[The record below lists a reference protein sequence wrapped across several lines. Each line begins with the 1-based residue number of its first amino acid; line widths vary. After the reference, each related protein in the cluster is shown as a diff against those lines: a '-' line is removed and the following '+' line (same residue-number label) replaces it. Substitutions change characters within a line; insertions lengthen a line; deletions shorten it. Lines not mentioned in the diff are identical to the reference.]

1 MNVKKFQWLL
11 IGVSVLFALAG
22 TAIAWAQN
30 PTGGDPA
37 LATYLDNQS
46 HTIPGGGALW
56 YRFNYGGG
64 NSLITVTLLSGA
76 GSNLRF
82 NVFTPEQM
90 LVWEP
95 RLTPIGRGTVLAIN
109 CNSGLPAPGGGCQGN
124 DLVWGGKFR
133 ASGTYYV
140 QLLNDNPQAVTFTLT
155 VAGEAVSQ
163 CVPAGQLSSG
173 NSTGVPCSSP
183 VANATAVGTPANA
196 QTSVNTATPNTP
208 TLTATPSF
216 TPTVATPITTTQVA
230 TVTVPAVNAPNTF
243 YTDPYHALPLNGP
256 AQSIPGNASI
266 WYRFEYAGDA
276 SNIVVRLENGAL
288 NGLEFTVYLPEQAP
302 AWYNETPIGRGT
314 ATLCTTSDDTTRCG
328 ENANDLLWSGKF
340 RTSGT
345 YFVRVTNPLPNPVQF
360 ALTVTGSG
368 VTVCG
373 ASQAKPASQGATAP
387 SPSSFPCPTG
397 G

>member
-1 MNVKKFQWLL
+1 MNMRKFQWLL
-11 IGVSVLFALAG
+11 IGLSFLFALGG

-37 LATYLDNQS
+37 LATYLDNQP
-46 HTIPGGGALW
+46 HAIPGGGALW

-64 NSLITVTLLSGA
+64 NSLVTVTLLSGA

-163 CVPAGQLSSG
+163 CVPAGQPSSG
-173 NSTGVPCSSP
+173 NPTAVPCSSP
-183 VANATAVGTPANA
+183 VANATAAGTPASA
-196 QTSVNTATPNTP
+196 QTALSTSAPNTA
-208 TLTATPSF
+208 TLTATPTL
-216 TPTVATPITTTQVA
+216 TPTAATQVVATQIETA
-230 TVTVPAVNAPNTF
+230 TLPAVNAPNTF
-243 YTDPYHALPLNGP
+243 YTDPYHALPLSGQ
-256 AQSIPGNASI
+256 AQTIPGNASI
-266 WYRFEYAGDA
+266 WYRFEYAGDG
-276 SNIVVRLENGAL
+276 SNIVVRMENGAFS
-288 NGLEFTVYLPEQAP
+288 GLEFTVYLPEQAP

-314 ATLCTTSDDTTRCG
+314 ATLCTASDDTSKCG
-328 ENANDLLWSGKF
+328 ENGNALLWSGKF
-340 RTSGT
+340 RTHGT

-360 ALTVTGSG
+360 TLTVTGSG
-368 VTVCG
+368 VSVCS
-373 ASQAKPASQGATAP
+373 ASQAQPALQGATP
-387 SPSSFPCPTG
+387 PSSFPCPTG